1 MPILILIVA
10 MQVLMIVDVVRR
22 RRPTVWMMAL
32 MFLPVAGGIA
42 YLFVE
47 ILAGFRHNR
56 HVRAAHA
63 TVIDKLDPERELRAA
78 KEALAVADTIANRSP
93 VADALSD
100 LDRHQEALPMYQA
113 RARTKPDVRTG
124 TKLARAI
131 LHRSL

>member
-47 ILAGFRHNR
+47 ILAGLRHNLMFAR
-56 HVRAAHA
+56 R
-63 TVIDKLDPERELRAA
+63 TQ
-78 KEALAVADTIANRSP
+78 RS
-93 VADALSD
+93 
-100 LDRHQEALPMYQA
+100 
-113 RARTKPDVRTG
+113 
-124 TKLARAI
+124 
-131 LHRSL
+131 